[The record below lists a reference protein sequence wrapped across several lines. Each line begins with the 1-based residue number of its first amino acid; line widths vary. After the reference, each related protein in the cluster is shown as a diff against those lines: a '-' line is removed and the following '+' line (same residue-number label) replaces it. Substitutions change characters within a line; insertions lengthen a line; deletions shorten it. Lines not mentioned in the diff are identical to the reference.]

1 MLLLFYLGHTYIK
14 LMKLIMNLFL
24 NKNNLVLEFLKSFLE
39 KKITRYR
46 NSGIYLFENSII
58 NQFNKYNKASLEHEI
73 LPLLI
78 KKKLVSVYYKDV
90 EFYDFGTL
98 DRFKFFKRKKI
109 ENWL

>member
-1 MLLLFYLGHTYIK
+1 M
-14 LMKLIMNLFL
+14 
-24 NKNNLVLEFLKSFLE
+24 E

-78 KKKLVSVYYKDV
+78 KKLVSVYYKDV
-90 EFYDFGTL
+90 GFYDFRTL
-98 DRFKFFKRKKI
+98 DRFKFFKRKKLKIGYDMI
-109 ENWL
+109 ES